1 MQIDE
6 QTRHEVFSTLV
17 EKLGQ
22 TTAVVLMGAIPPFE
36 WSELATKA
44 DLDVVKSDMRAME
57 ERLTDRFTG
66 RMYRAMFFQTLAL
79 FGANVALISA
89 FAR

>member
-22 TTAVVLMGAIPPFE
+22 TTAVVLMKSVPPSA
-36 WSELATKA
+36 WSEYPTRAEIATMLAGVEDRSSA
-44 DLDVVKSDMRAME
+44 
-57 ERLTDRFTG
+57 RL
-66 RMYRAMFFQTLAL
+66 YRALFIQSMALLA
-79 FGANVALISA
+79 ANVALITA
-89 FAR
+89 MAN

>member
-6 QTRHEVFSTLV
+6 QTRHEVFATLRDRLSETV
-17 EKLGQ
+17 
-22 TTAVVLMGAIPPFE
+22 AVVLMGAIPPFA
-36 WSELATKA
+36 WSELATKDDLVLMKA
-44 DLDVVKSDMRAME
+44 DLVAME

-79 FGANVALISA
+79 LGANVALISA